1 MKALLL
7 PAIALAAIGG
17 GAFAQDAA
25 PESAWA
31 YYEPEDQPMQAGVQ
45 SANGGQLI
53 LKCDERGQGKVFA
66 VIFSPSRL
74 RPPSNQPQ
82 VRSLWLR
89 YDDGPR
95 EEVRWRYYDQTVLA
109 LNTRRDNNLEQ
120 FLNDLVDAATLEIRL
135 DPTDGAPV
143 ELNFPV
149 AGAREAIERVFE
161 SCEDTNIVH

>member
-1 MKALLL
+1 MRTLLL
-7 PAIALAAIGG
+7 AGAVLACLGG
-17 GAFAQDAA
+17 SVQAQ
-25 PESAWA
+25 ETAWA
-31 YYEPEDQPMQAGVQ
+31 YFEPENGPMQAGVQ
-45 SANGGQLI
+45 SPNGGQLI
-53 LKCDERGQGKVFA
+53 LKCDERGEDKVFA

-89 YDDGPR
+89 YDEGPR

-109 LNTRRDNNLEQ
+109 LNTRRDNNLGQ
-120 FLNDLVDAATLEIRL
+120 FLADLVDATTLEIRL

-149 AGAREAIERVFE
+149 AGAREAIARVFE
-161 SCEDTNIVH
+161 SCGDTNIVN